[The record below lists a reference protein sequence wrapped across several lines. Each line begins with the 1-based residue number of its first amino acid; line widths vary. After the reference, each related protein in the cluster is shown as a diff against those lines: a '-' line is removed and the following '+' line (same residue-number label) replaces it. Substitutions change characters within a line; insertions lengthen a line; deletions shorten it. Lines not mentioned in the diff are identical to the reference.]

1 MAAATPSRLRLQG
14 EIHHVALRGHSGRAL
29 FKKPADREALERITG
44 ELLTEFGA
52 RAHAFCW
59 MTNHLHLVVEIPP
72 EQIDGFQGDLVA
84 RYSVHRNVGLAPDE
98 PLFEPP
104 VRAFRVNADAYL
116 LQLIRY
122 VHLNPVRA
130 GLVRDAVHYPWSGH
144 RTYLG
149 FAGPPW
155 LSTDLA
161 FRLLGGDLLRA
172 AAAYRVFVSPIA
184 TRVNRET
191 LVGSLSYPGRY

>member
-1 MAAATPSRLRLQG
+1 MPAAPPSRLRLQG

-29 FKKPADREALERITG
+29 FRAPADREALERITG

-59 MTNHLHLVVEIPP
+59 MTNHLHLVVEIPAAHM
-72 EQIDGFQGDLVA
+72 DGFQCELVA
-84 RYSVHRNVGLAPDE
+84 RYSVHRNGCLSPDE

-104 VRAFRVNADAYL
+104 DRALRVNADAYL

-130 GLVRDAVHYPWSGH
+130 GLVREAAHYPWSGH

-184 TRVNRET
+184 TRVDRET
-191 LVGSLSYPGRY
+191 LVSSLSYPGRY